1 MYKGI
6 TPTFTLTLP
15 ETVDLDL
22 ASNVYVTF
30 GRRGNKIL
38 EKTGG
43 DLAIEDNTIAVF
55 LSQEETLALPSG
67 EVQIQV
73 NWTYQEQGATVRACT
88 DIATTWW
95 SPNLEPEVLA

>member
-15 ETVDLDL
+15 NDIDLGM

-30 GRRGNKIL
+30 GRRGEKIL
-38 EKTGG
+38 EKTGSALVVN
-43 DLAIEDNTIAVF
+43 DNEIEVY

-73 NWTYQEQGATVRACT
+73 NWTYQEADKTVRAAS

-95 SPNLEPEVLA
+95 QPNLEPEVLA

>member
-6 TPTFTLTLP
+6 TPTFSLTLP
-15 ETVDLDL
+15 EDIDLGL

-30 GRRGNKIL
+30 GRRGKKIL
-38 EKTGG
+38 EKTGSALQI
-43 DLAIEDNTIAVF
+43 DDNVIDVF
-55 LSQEETLALPSG
+55 LTQEETLALPTG

-73 NWTYQEQGATVRACT
+73 NWTYTEADAVVRACS

-95 SPNLEPEVLA
+95 QPNLEPEVLS

>member
-15 ETVDLDL
+15 SDIDLSL
-22 ASNVYVTF
+22 ASNVFVTF
-30 GRRGNKIL
+30 GRRGEKIL
-38 EKTGG
+38 EKTGTA
-43 DLAIEDNTIAVF
+43 LAIDGNEIGVF

-67 EVQIQV
+67 EVQVQV
-73 NWTYQEQGATVRACT
+73 NWIYQEAGKTIRAAS

-95 SPNLEPEVLA
+95 QPNLEPEVLP

>member
-15 ETVDLDL
+15 EDIDLDL
-22 ASNVYVTF
+22 ATNVYVTF
-30 GRRGNKIL
+30 GRRGKKIL
-38 EKTGG
+38 EKTGS
-43 DLAIEDNTIAVF
+43 DLAIDDNEIGVF
-55 LSQEETLALPSG
+55 LSQEETLALPTG

-73 NWTYQEQGATVRACT
+73 NWTYNEADAVVRACS

-95 SPNLEPEVLA
+95 QPNLESEVLS